1 MIHVTFPDG
10 AERAYEPGVSGLE
23 IAKSISPSLAK
34 RAVAMVRDGELA
46 DLADPIEHDVT
57 LEFIARDD
65 PRALELI
72 RHDAAHVLAE
82 AVQSLWP
89 GTQVTIGPVIENG
102 FYYDFFR
109 NEPFTPEDFP
119 AIEKRMRE
127 IIARDKPFS
136 KRVVSRE
143 EAKSLF
149 EKKGEAFKIELVDAI
164 PPDQEVKLYSQG
176 EWTDLCRG
184 PHMTSTGKVGDA
196 FKLMKVA
203 GAYWR
208 GDSTRPMLSRIYATA
223 FANKQELDAY
233 LKQLE
238 EAERRDHR
246 KLAREMDLFHTQ
258 EEGPGSIFWHPKG
271 WTLFQILVAYMRRR
285 LAADYQEVN
294 APQVLDKHLWEISG
308 HWGWYR
314 ESMFMCRPAGEEAE
328 TEDLRVY
335 ALKPMNCP
343 GHVQIFKHGLRSY
356 RELPLRLAEFG
367 AVNRYEP
374 SGALHGLMR
383 VRSFT
388 QDDAHIFCTEEQLA
402 EECHKINELIL
413 SVYGHFGFDRI
424 VVKLS
429 TRPEKRVGTDAMW
442 DHAEAVMTRVLD
454 EIRTRHGNV
463 VTTALNPGE
472 GAFYGP
478 KFEYVLRDA
487 IGRDWQCGTT
497 QVDFNLAGALRRVLY
512 RGQQRKDDA
521 GDDPSRHMRL
531 DGALHR
537 HPAGTSRRSLA
548 AVARAGADRDLHHH
562 QRRRRRRAAVRRRG
576 EEAGPESRDRLT
588 EREDQLQSARALV
601 GEGARPRCSWTQ
613 GSKRKHRVLAPP
625 WLQCANGHERRR
637 SAGGAGQRGCASRP
651 PRMTAVVD

>member
-10 AERAYEPGVSGLE
+10 ASRAFEPGVSGLE

-34 RAVAMVRDGELA
+34 RTVAMALDGVVA
-46 DLADPIEHDVT
+46 DLADKIEKDAKI
-57 LEFIARDD
+57 EFLGRDD

-127 IIARDKPFS
+127 IIARDRPFT
-136 KRVVSRE
+136 KRIVSRE
-143 EAKSLF
+143 AAKSLF
-149 EKKGEAFKIELVDAI
+149 EEKGEAFKIELIDAI
-164 PPDQEVKLYSQG
+164 PIDQDLKLYSQG

-208 GDSTRPMLSRIYATA
+208 GDSNRPMLSRIYATA
-223 FANKQELDAY
+223 FANRQEIDAH
-233 LKQLE
+233 LHQLE
-238 EAERRDHR
+238 EAEKRDHR
-246 KLAREMDLFHTQ
+246 KLGREMDLFHFQ
-258 EEGPGSIFWHPKG
+258 EEGPGSVFWHPKG
-271 WTLFQILVAYMRRR
+271 WTLFQTLIAYMRRR
-285 LAADYQEVN
+285 LAADYQEVS

-314 ESMFMCRPAGEEAE
+314 ENMFMARPAGDDAEAE
-328 TEDLRVY
+328 DERIY

-343 GHVQIFKHGLRSY
+343 GHVQIFKNGLRSY

-367 AVNRYEP
+367 VVHRYEP
-374 SGALHGLMR
+374 SGALHGVMR
-383 VRSFT
+383 VRAFT
-388 QDDAHIFCTEEQLA
+388 QDDAHVFCTEDQLA
-402 EECHKINELIL
+402 SECHKINELIL
-413 SVYGHFGFDRI
+413 SVYQDFGFDKI

-429 TRPEKRVGTDAMW
+429 TRPEKRVGADSSW
-442 DHAEAVMTRVLD
+442 DHAEAVMMQVLE
-454 EIRTRHGNV
+454 EIKARHGNI
-463 VTTALNPGE
+463 VTTELNPGE

-497 QVDFNLAGALRRVLY
+497 QVDFNLPERFGAFYIAPDSSKTTPVMVHRAICGSMERFIGILLENYAGHLPLWLAPVQIVVCTITQEGDEYAMEIVAEARKRGLRVEADLRNEKIGYKVREHSLAKVPVLIAVGKKEAAERTVSIRRMGSAGQLSSGTEQALAELVTEATPPDLRR
-512 RGQQRKDDA
+512 A
-521 GDDPSRHMRL
+521 
-531 DGALHR
+531 
-537 HPAGTSRRSLA
+537 
-548 AVARAGADRDLHHH
+548 
-562 QRRRRRRAAVRRRG
+562 
-576 EEAGPESRDRLT
+576 
-588 EREDQLQSARALV
+588 
-601 GEGARPRCSWTQ
+601 
-613 GSKRKHRVLAPP
+613 
-625 WLQCANGHERRR
+625 
-637 SAGGAGQRGCASRP
+637 
-651 PRMTAVVD
+651 

>member
-10 AERAYEPGVSGLE
+10 ASRQFAPGVSGLD

-34 RAVAMVRDGELA
+34 RTVAMVVDGTVS
-46 DLADPIEHDVT
+46 DLADPIKADASV
-57 LEFIARDD
+57 EFIGRDD

-102 FYYDFFR
+102 FYYDFYR
-109 NEPFTPEDFP
+109 PTPFTPEDFP

-127 IIARDKPFS
+127 IIARDQPFT
-136 KRVVSRE
+136 KRVVGRD
-143 EAKSLF
+143 EAKGFF
-149 EKKGEAFKIELVDAI
+149 EKRGEAFKIELIDAI
-164 PPDQEVKLYSQG
+164 PGDQDLKFYSQG

-184 PHMTSTGKVGDA
+184 PHMTSTGKIGAA

-208 GDSTRPMLSRIYATA
+208 GDSTKPMLSRIYATA
-223 FANKQELDAY
+223 FAKRDELDAY

-246 KLAREMDLFHTQ
+246 KLAREMDLFHFQ

-271 WTLFQILVAYMRRR
+271 WTLFQTLIAYMRRR

-294 APQVLDKHLWEISG
+294 APQVLDKRLWEISG

-314 ESMFMCRPAGEEAE
+314 EAMFMARPAGEEAE
-328 TEDLRVY
+328 HEDERIY

-343 GHVQIFKHGLRSY
+343 GHVQIFKNGLRSY
-356 RELPLRLAEFG
+356 RELPVRFAEFG
-367 AVNRYEP
+367 VVHRYEP
-374 SGALHGLMR
+374 SGALHGVMR
-383 VRSFT
+383 VRAFT

-402 EECHKINELIL
+402 AECHKINELIL
-413 SVYGHFGFDRI
+413 SVYADFGFDKI

-429 TRPEKRVGTDAMW
+429 TRPEKRVGTNAMW
-442 DHAEAVMTRVLD
+442 DHAEAVMMRVLE
-454 EIRTRHGNV
+454 EIKARHGNV

-497 QVDFNLAGALRRVLY
+497 QVDFNLPERFGAFYIAANSEKTTPVMVHRAICGSLERFIGILLEHHAGHLPLWLAPLQIVVCTITE
-512 RGQQRKDDA
+512 D
-521 GDDPSRHMRL
+521 GDDFAMELVAAARKRGLRIEADLRNEKISYKVREH
-531 DGALHR
+531 
-537 HPAGTSRRSLA
+537 SLA
-548 AVARAGADRDLHHH
+548 KVPVLIAIGRKEAAERSVSV
-562 QRRRRRRAAVRRRG
+562 RRLGSNEQKTYAMAEALDAFVNEATPPDVVRERAA
-576 EEAGPESRDRLT
+576 
-588 EREDQLQSARALV
+588 
-601 GEGARPRCSWTQ
+601 
-613 GSKRKHRVLAPP
+613 
-625 WLQCANGHERRR
+625 
-637 SAGGAGQRGCASRP
+637 
-651 PRMTAVVD
+651 

>member
-10 AERAYEPGVSGLE
+10 AERAYEPGLSGLD

-34 RAVAMVRDGELA
+34 RAVAAVRDGVLV
-46 DLADPIEHDVT
+46 DLADPVEQDAS
-57 LEFIARDD
+57 LEFISRDD
-65 PRALELI
+65 PRALPLI
-72 RHDAAHVLAE
+72 RHDAAHVLAD

-89 GTQVTIGPVIENG
+89 ETQVTIGPVIENG
-102 FYYDFFR
+102 FYYDFYR
-109 NEPFTPEDFP
+109 PEPFTPEDFT

-127 IIARDKPFS
+127 IVARDKPF
-136 KRVVSRE
+136 KKTVVSRE
-143 EAKSLF
+143 EAKSFF
-149 EKKGEAFKIELVDAI
+149 EKKGEAFKVELIDAI
-164 PPDQEVKLYSQG
+164 PPGEEVKLYSQG

-208 GDSTRPMLSRIYATA
+208 GDSTKPMLSRIYGAA
-223 FANKQELDAY
+223 FAKKEELDAY
-233 LKQLE
+233 MKQLE

-246 KLAREMDLFHTQ
+246 KLAREMDLFHFQ

-285 LAADYQEVN
+285 LADDYQEVN
-294 APQVLDKHLWEISG
+294 APQLLDKRLWEVSG
-308 HWGWYR
+308 HWVWYR
-314 ESMFMCRPAGEEAE
+314 ESMFMARPAGEDAE
-328 TEDLRVY
+328 FEDERVY
-335 ALKPMNCP
+335 AIKPMNCP
-343 GHVQIFKHGLRSY
+343 GHVQIFKNGLRSY

-388 QDDAHIFCTEEQLA
+388 QDDAHVFCTEEQLA

-413 SVYGHFGFDRI
+413 SVYSHFGFDKI

-429 TRPEKRVGTDAMW
+429 TRPDKRVGTDAMW
-442 DHAEAVMTRVLD
+442 DHAEAVMGRVLD
-454 EIRTRHGNV
+454 EIKARHGEV
-463 VTTALNPGE
+463 VTTSLNPGE

-497 QVDFNLAGALRRVLY
+497 QVDFNLPERFGAFYIAANGEKTTPVMVHRAICGSMERFIGILLEHHAGHLPLWLAPVQVVVCTITSDADDFALAFAAKAKKRGLRVEVDLRNEKINYKVREHSLAKVPVLLAVGRKEAAENTVSIRRLGSSAQAVMAA
-512 RGQQRKDDA
+512 DDA
-521 GDDPSRHMRL
+521 IG
-531 DGALHR
+531 
-537 HPAGTSRRSLA
+537 
-548 AVARAGADRDLHHH
+548 
-562 QRRRRRRAAVRRRG
+562 
-576 EEAGPESRDRLT
+576 
-588 EREDQLQSARALV
+588 ALV
-601 GEGARPRCSWTQ
+601 GEA
-613 GSKRKHRVLAPP
+613 LAPD
-625 WLQCANGHERRR
+625 LRA
-637 SAGGAGQRGCASRP
+637 
-651 PRMTAVVD
+651 